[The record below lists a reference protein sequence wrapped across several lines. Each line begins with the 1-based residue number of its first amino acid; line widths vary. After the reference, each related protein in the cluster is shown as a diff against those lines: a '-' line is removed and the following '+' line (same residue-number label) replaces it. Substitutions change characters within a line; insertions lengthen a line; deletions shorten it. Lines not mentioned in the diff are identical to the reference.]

1 MPEARLECQTGGTR
15 AVATTSSTLRR
26 RRPAGDRKVLPQH
39 QEEIM
44 GTYVRYRPQLVLH
57 VSPLEQGPRPQD
69 KWCPECQMNGKPG
82 GCPNC
87 GRHS

>member
-1 MPEARLECQTGGTR
+1 
-15 AVATTSSTLRR
+15 
-26 RRPAGDRKVLPQH
+26 
-39 QEEIM
+39 M
-44 GTYVRYRPQLVLH
+44 GTYVRYRPQLFLH

-69 KWCPECQMNGKPG
+69 KWCPECQMSGKPG